1 MTSKHTFR
9 LYFFL
14 HFEWI
19 FLIAG
24 LILMALLDPYNQS
37 ASICPLDLLGFE
49 FCPGKGLGNSIAL
62 GVRGQLSASLQ
73 THPAGLFAI
82 LMISA
87 RIVTILHRNY
97 NFKNE
102 FAQ

>member
-1 MTSKHTFR
+1 MISKHTFR

-19 FLIAG
+19 FLITG
-24 LILMALLDPYNQS
+24 LILMALLDPLSNS
-37 ASICPLDLLGFE
+37 VSICPLDLLGFE

-62 GVRGQLSASLQ
+62 GFRGQLSASLQ
-73 THPAGLFAI
+73 SHPAGLFAI

-87 RIVTILHRNY
+87 RIATIFHRNY

-102 FAQ
+102 ITQ